1 MRRLRDLLV
10 VFMLVALVSPA
21 YAGWFDFD
29 EEQYAACNQ
38 KYFAKQRLE
47 FADFL
52 TLDLSIIEHR
62 DEAKMLYRQLKD
74 MVEPKRAALD
84 ELVVQYEAKQPD
96 VERFFNTLYT
106 KELHDELWE
115 KTRPL
120 KQAAYKKVLT
130 ERNALF
136 MQIRTEATS
145 VLQAEAIADALYRIG
160 KQFKEVT
167 P

>member
-21 YAGWFDFD
+21 AAGWFDFD

-38 KYFAKQRLE
+38 KYFAKPE
-47 FADFL
+47 AVFADFL

-62 DEAKMLYRQLKD
+62 DEAKMLYRQLKK

-84 ELVVQYEAKQPD
+84 ELVIQYEAKGPD

-106 KELHDELWE
+106 KEIHDELWE

-120 KQAAYKKVLT
+120 KQAAYKKAIT
-130 ERNALF
+130 ERTAIF